1 MSVLSVTI
9 SLKYNFIN
17 QLKGWSQKKKH
28 LIHLSFPSFAS
39 VHVLTSSSGQAKK
52 KIVLNNNITKSCTE
66 K

>member
-17 QLKGWSQKKKH
+17 QLKGWSQKKKKH

-39 VHVLTSSSGQAKK
+39 VHVLTSSSGQAEKK
-52 KIVLNNNITKSCTE
+52 NSIKQ
-66 K
+66 

>member
-1 MSVLSVTI
+1 MWFLEEGFST
-9 SLKYNFIN
+9 LKYNFIN

-52 KIVLNNNITKSCTE
+52 KNSIKQ
-66 K
+66 